1 MAYLSQVLVLSWYK
15 KECIEESCDAE
26 ELGESLDMYSQDVYK
41 RYKDIF
47 TACKSLTAE
56 ILTIFKALPQ
66 VSNGEKQENIKT
78 ES

>member
-1 MAYLSQVLVLSWYK
+1 MAYFLQVLILSWYK

-66 VSNGEKQENIKT
+66 VTNREKQESIKNQ
-78 ES
+78 